1 MARYTGSDKRLAY
14 LFGRTQDMTG
24 ATSTTDGA
32 QGIIPKPEAGDNLKF
47 LRGDGEWAEAQAGDP
62 SRELT
67 QEEYDALPEA
77 EKMNGTTYYI
87 TDGENP
93 PDEMAL
99 GNLTDVAINSPT
111 DGQVLKY
118 DAENAEWVN
127 GDELSVSVAQVLTS
141 GTKAATVTID
151 GVDTDIYA
159 PTPTDI
165 SGLESRM
172 TAAEG
177 NITSIQNQLVIS
189 KSVSGSAVSFTDGA
203 NAPLLFCQADIVAV
217 QNGSGDPSPTNPRPI
232 SGFTGCNVTV
242 SPTSD
247 PNDGTVYPISWQTEA
262 GTVYGGYIDF
272 KTGTLTV
279 TWAAVDMGAL
289 TWTVMSS
296 NAHVYRASPTG
307 RYYGIDALCLSE
319 IYQYIGNATS
329 SALLDNLENNQF
341 GGYLTTRI
349 VVVRDDRFTNDAT
362 AFKAAVTGYKLIY
375 KLATPM
381 EYYDLTKHQIW
392 TSYTNNNISADT
404 GDVYVDYITEQWQ
417 AIIDVVEEII
427 RGTS

>member
-1 MARYTGSDKRLAY
+1 MATYTGSDKRLAY
-14 LFGRTQDMTG
+14 LFRRTEDMQG
-24 ATSTTDGA
+24 ATSESDGA
-32 QGIIPKPEAGDNLKF
+32 QGIIPKPKAGDNLKF

-67 QEEYDALPEA
+67 QEEYDALTEE

-99 GNLTDVAINSPT
+99 GNLKDVAINSPT
-111 DGQVLKY
+111 DGQILKY

-127 GDELSVSVAQVLTS
+127 GDETSVSVAQVLTS

-165 SGLESRM
+165 SGLETRM

-189 KSVSGSAVSFTDGA
+189 KSVSGSAVTFTDGA
-203 NAPLLFCQADIVAV
+203 NAPLLACTAEIVAV
-217 QNGSGDPSPTNPRPI
+217 QSGSGDPSPTNPRPI
-232 SGFTGCNVTV
+232 AGFTGCNITV

-262 GTVYGGYIDF
+262 GTVYGGTVDF
-272 KTGTLTV
+272 KTGVLTV
-279 TWAAVDMGAL
+279 TWAAIDMGSLSWGYNGTYKWFGASVSGSTKL
-289 TWTVMSS
+289 NMCEI
-296 NAHVYRASPTG
+296 YRYDGECPNSASV
-307 RYYGIDALCLSE
+307 IDATLNNKGF
-319 IYQYIGNATS
+319 IYIPSNGRVT
-329 SALLDNLENNQF
+329 
-341 GGYLTTRI
+341 
-349 VVVRDDRFTNDAT
+349 VRDYDFTT
-362 AFKAAVTGYKLIY
+362 AAAFTTAVTGHYLIY
-375 KLATPM
+375 QLAETITYQLTPTQV
-381 EYYDLTKHQIW
+381 EALLG
-392 TSYTNNNISADT
+392 TNYISADT
-404 GDVYVDYITEQWQ
+404 GDISLTYLTQPYQ
-417 AIIDVVEEII
+417 AIVDLI
-427 RGTS
+427 RTMT